1 MYSPCHL
8 AESNKEHYLPSF
20 EALDKLASHISGM
33 EFSSSSFGG
42 VEAVI
47 QEKGQEII
55 RQLAQGYLS
64 QRSAEEEK
72 KEFVV
77 GEDGIRRSSRRKGC
91 TRKIESRFG
100 EVELSRIGYYGQFVG
115 SVFPLDAE
123 LNLPPDKYS
132 HGLRSEIAHLTAVT
146 SFDET
151 LELLERQG
159 GGILPKRQLQEVSA
173 AIVCDFKEFYEQ
185 PLELSPQE
193 DNKNNI
199 LVITADGKGVS
210 MHNQDLRPAAR
221 KQAEKDQG
229 TKKARLQPGEK
240 KGRKRMATVVSVYE
254 TSPYQRTPEQLF
266 NVDGESTSPRPEI
279 KNKRVW
285 AEITEDMGHA
295 LDQGFQEALRRDPD
309 QTMEWVVLID
319 GQTDLIRQVEAQA
332 EKHYVKVTI
341 IQDFIHVIEYL
352 WKSAHALYPGKEEA
366 ERREEWVGGRTLEL
380 LKGNG
385 KSVAS
390 GLRRAATRR
399 GLDKKERIPPDTA
412 ANYIEKNQKRLRY
425 KEALAKG
432 LPIATGVIEGAC
444 RHLVKDRM
452 DLTGARWRLKSA
464 DAVLKLRALKASGDM
479 KKYLSFH
486 FWKERCRNYIWMPND
501 NAVPATI

>member
-8 AESNKEHYLPSF
+8 AESNIEHYLPSF
-20 EALDKLASHISGM
+20 EALDKLASHISGI
-33 EFSSSSFGG
+33 EFSTSSFGD

-47 QEKGQEII
+47 QQKGQEII

-72 KEFVV
+72 KEFVL
-77 GEDGIRRSSRRKGC
+77 GEDGIRRNRRRTDC

-132 HGLRSEIAHLTAVT
+132 HGLRSEIAHLTAVA

-151 LELLERQG
+151 LEFLERQG

-173 AIVCDFKEFYEQ
+173 DIVRDFKEFYEQ
-185 PLELSPQE
+185 PLDLSSV
-193 DNKNNI
+193 KGSI

-210 MHNQDLRPAAR
+210 MHNQDLRPAAK
-221 KQAEKDQG
+221 KQAEKEQDK
-229 TKKARLQPGEK
+229 KKARLQPGEK
-240 KGRKRMATVVSVYE
+240 KGRKRMATVVSVYD
-254 TSPYQRTPEQLF
+254 TSPYQRTPEQLLSI
-266 NVDGESTSPRPEI
+266 DGEVAPERPEI

-285 AEITEDMGHA
+285 AEITEDMGNA
-295 LDQGFQEALRRDPD
+295 LDQGFREALRRDPE
-309 QTMEWVVLID
+309 QEMEWVVLID

-332 EKHYVKVTI
+332 EKHDVKITV
-341 IQDFIHVIEYL
+341 IQDFIHVVEYL
-352 WKSAHALYPGKEEA
+352 WKAVHALYPEKENA
-366 ERREEWVGGRTLEL
+366 EKREKWVQGRTLEI
-380 LKGNG
+380 LKGNAQ
-385 KSVAS
+385 SVAS

-399 GLDKKERIPPDTA
+399 GLDENKRIPADTA

-425 KEALAKG
+425 EEALLKG

-464 DAVLKLRALKASGDM
+464 DAVLKLRALKTSGDL
-479 KKYLSFH
+479 KKYLNFH
-486 FWKERCRNYIWMPND
+486 FWKERCRNYIRMPNGD
-501 NAVPATI
+501 AVPAMI

>member
-1 MYSPCHL
+1 MYNPCHL
-8 AESNKEHYLPSF
+8 AESKTEYYLSSF
-20 EALDKLASHISGM
+20 EALDKLASHISGVQ
-33 EFSSSSFGG
+33 FSSSSFGD
-42 VEAVI
+42 VESVI

-55 RQLAQGYLS
+55 RQLAQGYLA

-72 KEFVV
+72 KEFVL
-77 GEDGIRRSSRRKGC
+77 GEDGIRRNRRRTGC

-123 LNLPPDKYS
+123 LNLPPNKYS
-132 HGLRSEIAHLTAVT
+132 HGLRCEIAHLTAVA

-173 AIVCDFKEFYEQ
+173 NIVRDFKEFYEQ
-185 PLELSPQE
+185 PLGSSSEEGS
-193 DNKNNI
+193 I

-210 MHNQDLRPAAR
+210 MHNQDLRPAAK
-221 KQAEKDQG
+221 KQAEKDQDK
-229 TKKARLQPGEK
+229 KKARLQPGEK

-254 TSPYQRTPEQLF
+254 TFPYQRTPEQLLGI
-266 NVDGESTSPRPEI
+266 DGEVAPARPKI

-285 AEITEDMGHA
+285 AEITEDMGNA
-295 LDQGFQEALRRDPD
+295 LDQGFREALRRDPE
-309 QTMEWVVLID
+309 QKMEWVVLID

-332 EKHYVKVTI
+332 EKHDVRVTI
-341 IQDFIHVIEYL
+341 IQDFIHVVEYL
-352 WKSAHALYPGKEEA
+352 WKAVHALYPEKEDSEK
-366 ERREEWVGGRTLEL
+366 REKWVHGRTLEI
-380 LKGNG
+380 LKGNAQ
-385 KSVAS
+385 SVAS

-399 GLDKKERIPPDTA
+399 GLDETKRISSDTA

-425 KEALAKG
+425 EEALLKG

-464 DAVLKLRALKASGDM
+464 DAVLKLRALKTSGDL

-486 FWKERCRNYIWMPND
+486 FWKERCRNYIWMPNGD
-501 NAVPATI
+501 AVPAMI

>member
-8 AESNKEHYLPSF
+8 AESNTEYYLSSF
-20 EALDKLASHISGM
+20 EALDKLSSYISGVK
-33 EFSSSSFGG
+33 FSSSSFGD
-42 VEAVI
+42 VESVI

-55 RQLAQGYLS
+55 RQLAQGYLA

-72 KEFVV
+72 KEFVL
-77 GEDGIRRSSRRKGC
+77 GEDGIRRNRRRTGC

-132 HGLRSEIAHLTAVT
+132 HGLRCEIAHLTAVA

-151 LELLERQG
+151 LELLQRQG

-173 AIVCDFKEFYEQ
+173 DIVRDFKEFYEQ
-185 PLELSPQE
+185 PLDSSSEEGS
-193 DNKNNI
+193 I

-210 MHNQDLRPAAR
+210 MHNQDLRPAAK
-221 KQAEKDQG
+221 KQAEKDKDK
-229 TKKARLQPGEK
+229 KKARLQPGEK

-254 TSPYQRTPEQLF
+254 TFPYQRTPEQLLGI
-266 NVDGESTSPRPEI
+266 DGEVAPARPEI

-285 AEITEDMGHA
+285 AEITEDMGNA
-295 LDQGFQEALRRDPD
+295 LDQGFREALRRDPE
-309 QTMEWVVLID
+309 QRMEWVVLID

-332 EKHYVKVTI
+332 EKHDVKVTI
-341 IQDFIHVIEYL
+341 IQDFIHVVEYL
-352 WKSAHALYPGKEEA
+352 WKAVHALYPEKENSEK
-366 ERREEWVGGRTLEL
+366 REKWVHGRTLEI
-380 LKGNG
+380 LKGNAQN
-385 KSVAS
+385 VAS

-399 GLDKKERIPPDTA
+399 GLDENKRISSDTA

-425 KEALAKG
+425 EEALIKG

-464 DAVLKLRALKASGDM
+464 DAVLKLRALKTSGDL

-486 FWKERCRNYIWMPND
+486 FWKERCRNYIWMPNGD
-501 NAVPATI
+501 AVLATI